1 MIKRI
6 PDIQSKLEALREAG
20 LQRGDKT
27 GFECLDALYS
37 IKQGSYT
44 IFLAAPGHGKSEL
57 IFELLLNQSTKF
69 GKRHLIYSP
78 ETGSVEEIIAELVH
92 KVTLRPFFKS
102 SGYTSDDREFN
113 NALNWIDHHF
123 LVVDSDEQAYS
134 IQELFEMVLQFE
146 KDNPG
151 EKVHSI
157 MAEPY
162 NELKHDMSKYLGRQ
176 DLYIEDM
183 FGDVR
188 RFCKKHNKHTFL
200 SFHPAHQHKIEENG
214 IRYYP
219 MPTAREA
226 AGGQAALRKAMTW
239 INMWRPPVGLED
251 ETGPYLDNE
260 VVITIEKAKPKG
272 VSVKGTCKLYFDW
285 KKNRYYEIKNGTEYY
300 AFHHEKGQSVL
311 MPSEEFDL
319 F

>member
-6 PDIQSKLEALREAG
+6 QQIQNELEALRETG
-20 LQRGDKT
+20 LQRGDST
-27 GFECLDALYS
+27 GFECLNSLYS

-44 IFLAAPGHGKSEL
+44 IFLAAPGHGKSE
-57 IFELLLNQSTKF
+57 IEFELLINQSTKF

-78 ETGSVEEIIAELVH
+78 ETGSVPEIIAELVH
-92 KVTLRPFFKS
+92 KVTLKPFFK
-102 SGYTSDDREFN
+102 TSAYCADEKEYHA
-113 NALNWIDHHF
+113 ALNWIDHHF
-123 LVVDSDEQAYS
+123 LIVDSDEQAYS

-146 KDNPG
+146 KENPG
-151 EKVHSI
+151 EKINCI

-162 NELKHDMSKYLGRQ
+162 NELKHDMSKYQGRQ
-176 DLYIEDM
+176 DLYIEDL

-188 RFCKKHNKHTFL
+188 RFTKKHNKHVFL
-200 SFHPAHQHKIEENG
+200 SFHPAHQQKLEENG
-214 IRYYP
+214 IRFYP

-239 INMWRPPVGLED
+239 INMWRPPLGLSD
-251 ETGPYLDNE
+251 ENGPFTDNE
-260 VVITIEKAKPKG
+260 VIITIEKAKPKG

-285 KKNRYYEIKNGTEYY
+285 KRNRYYEKIRGQDFY

-311 MPSEEFDL
+311 MPSEEFAN